1 MKGEDSM
8 SKFLE
13 DTGNE
18 ITIGYWKDPST
29 MPHSHTHPQYEVYFC
44 TKNVTQKSVING
56 VEYVCKYPCVI
67 ISTPYTIHSMSC
79 DETDGEDFER
89 FVFYFDEKT
98 LRSFDPH
105 LIPDMMSIR
114 NSGLLFRLS
123 DEQAEQLK
131 SLILTVNGKT
141 TSEKELL
148 LALFLN
154 KLYNFKPVEPP
165 VRIGISLFYIQDVLQ
180 YIAEHF
186 CEQINSATVSQKF
199 AISRSKLDRD
209 FKRFTGSTVHS
220 FLDNC
225 RLNHAKSLILTRK
238 DLSIGEIAAMSG
250 FSSETYFFPYFKSHT
265 GCTPNEYKN
274 RSLTASK
281 RSI

>member
-1 MKGEDSM
+1 M

-13 DTGNE
+13 DNGNN
-18 ITIGYWKDPST
+18 ITLGYWKDRST

-56 VEYVCKYPCVI
+56 VEYVYKYPCVI
-67 ISTPYTIHSMSC
+67 ISTPYTIHSMSYV
-79 DETDGEDFER
+79 DKDGEDFER
-89 FVFYFDEKT
+89 FVIYFDEKT
-98 LRSFDPH
+98 LNSFDQH
-105 LIPDMMSIR
+105 LIPEMMRIR

-123 DEQAEQLK
+123 DDQAEQLK
-131 SLILTVNGKT
+131 ALIIAVNAET
-141 TSEKELL
+141 TSELEIL
-148 LALFLN
+148 LALFFN
-154 KLYNFKPVEPP
+154 KLYNFEPVEPP
-165 VRIGISLFYIQDVLQ
+165 VRIGTSSFYIQDVLQ

-186 CEQINSATVSQKF
+186 CDQISSVAVSQKF

-225 RLNHAKSLILTRK
+225 RLNYAKSLILTRRE
-238 DLSIGEIAAMSG
+238 LSIAEIASLSG
-250 FSSETYFFPYFKSHT
+250 FSSETYFFPYFKKHT

-274 RSLTASK
+274 K
-281 RSI
+281 HQ

>member
-1 MKGEDSM
+1 M

-13 DTGNE
+13 DLGNE
-18 ITIGYWKDPST
+18 ITFSYWTEPAT

-44 TKNVTQKSVING
+44 TKSVTQKSVING
-56 VEYVCKYPCVI
+56 VEYAYKYPCVI

-79 DETDGEDFER
+79 EGTDGEDFER
-89 FVFYFDEKT
+89 FVIYFDEKT
-98 LRSFDPH
+98 LNSFADH
-105 LIPDMMSIR
+105 LIPKMMNIR

-123 DEQAEQLK
+123 VEQAEQLK
-131 SLILTVNGKT
+131 ALILSVNAET
-141 TSEKELL
+141 ASEKELL

-154 KLYNFKPVEPP
+154 KLCNFEPVEPP
-165 VRIGISLFYIQDVLQ
+165 VRIGTSSFYIQDVLQ

-186 CEQINSATVSQKF
+186 CDQINSASVSQRF

-225 RLNHAKSLILTRK
+225 RLSHAKSLILTRRE
-238 DLSIGEIAAMSG
+238 LSIGEIASMSG

-265 GCTPNEYKN
+265 GCTPSEYKN
-274 RSLTASK
+274 K
-281 RSI
+281 HQ